1 MGGEGGVVGV
11 PHCPVELWLGVGEG
25 GEEDQGSVE
34 LVAHIVSGLVTKLR
48 LDDNDINIAS
58 VQ

>member
-1 MGGEGGVVGV
+1 MGV